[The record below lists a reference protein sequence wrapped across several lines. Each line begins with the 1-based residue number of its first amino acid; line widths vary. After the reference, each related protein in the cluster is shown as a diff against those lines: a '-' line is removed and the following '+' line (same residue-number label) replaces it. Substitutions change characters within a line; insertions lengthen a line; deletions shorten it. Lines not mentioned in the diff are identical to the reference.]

1 MLSKCNAIQQFARV
15 LTKIIVLTVTA
26 GVIESIVLIW
36 NAVAIAEELMQ
47 CIFNCECRNKSIV
60 WNPWSD
66 CISPNTCTTEGR

>member
-47 CIFNCECRNKSIV
+47 FIFNC
-60 WNPWSD
+60 
-66 CISPNTCTTEGR
+66 